1 MALLLLATLVAMPI
15 VNADE
20 LSAASLDKRRKA
32 LQDLLKEQWDDQLSR
47 SPEYASILGD
57 KRWNDKSSD
66 FSEAAALADIA
77 TSKKFLKRFAAIDT
91 TGFDEQE
98 KLDKELMLL
107 DLRNGLEDEK
117 FTSWLMPV
125 TQMSGYHLNAAQV
138 PALLSFTVV
147 KDYDDY
153 LTRLHRV
160 PQQFAQIEKNMRK
173 GITRKLMPPKF
184 LLGKV
189 ADQADQIAKM
199 EPEKS
204 PFAMPLAH
212 FPPSVS
218 EAEQARIRTAFLD
231 AIRTE
236 VIPAYA
242 KFAKFVRDDY
252 APHGRTEVGV
262 WSLPNGAAR
271 YASRIRHSTTT
282 NMTAQEIHDLG
293 LREVARIEG
302 EMLEVAKRL
311 GYNDLPT
318 LNKAID
324 ANPDLRAKSRE
335 QILDLYR
342 HYEDQMSAKLP
353 QLFGRLP
360 KAKLEVIPIES
371 FREQSAAGAD
381 YNTGA
386 PDGSRPGRI
395 NVNTYDPTSRKT
407 ISMESTAY
415 HEGVPGHHMQ
425 LSIQQ
430 ELPALPD
437 FRKQGGYTAYVE
449 GWALYSER
457 LGKEVGFYEN
467 PYNDYGRLQ
476 DEMLRA
482 IRLVVDT
489 GLHYKK
495 WTRQQV
501 VDFFH
506 AHSAQDEIDIQ
517 NETDRYIVWPG
528 QALGYKIGQ
537 LKITEL
543 REKAKRELGE
553 KFDIRGFHDEVLGAG
568 ALPMNV
574 LEERINNWIAK
585 KK

>member
-1 MALLLLATLVAMPI
+1 M
-15 VNADE
+15 
-20 LSAASLDKRRKA
+20 
-32 LQDLLKEQWDDQLSR
+32 
-47 SPEYASILGD
+47 LGD

-66 FSEAAALADIA
+66 LSEVAALANIA
-77 TSKKFLKRFAAIDT
+77 TAKKFLKRFEAIDT

-107 DLRNGLEDEK
+107 DLRNDIEDEK
-117 FTSWLMPV
+117 FTPWLMPV
-125 TQMSGYHLNAAQV
+125 TQMSGYHLHAAQF
-138 PALLSFTVV
+138 PALLSFTST

-153 LTRLHRV
+153 LTRLHNL
-160 PQQFAQIEKNMRK
+160 PKQFEETEASMRK
-173 GITRKLMPPKF
+173 GMREKLMPPQF

-189 ADQADQIAKM
+189 ADQAGQIAKM

-204 PFAMPLAH
+204 PFALPLAK
-212 FPPSVS
+212 FPASVLPDD
-218 EAEQARIRTAFLD
+218 QARIRKAFMD
-231 AIRTE
+231 AIRND

-242 KFAKFVRDDY
+242 KFEKFVREEY

-271 YASRIRHSTTT
+271 YASRVRRSTTT
-282 NMTAQEIHDLG
+282 MMTPQEIHDLG

-311 GYNDLPT
+311 GYNDLPA

-335 QILDLYR
+335 QILELYR
-342 HYEDQMSAKLP
+342 HYEDQMYAKLP

-360 KAKLEVIPIES
+360 KAKLEVVPMEA
-371 FREQSAAGAD
+371 FREASAAGAD

-501 VDFFH
+501 VDYFH

-537 LKITEL
+537 LKILEL
-543 REKAKRELGE
+543 REKAKKELGD
-553 KFDIRGFHDEVLGAG
+553 KFDIRQFHDEVLGAG

-574 LEERINNWIAK
+574 LEERIDRWIAGK
-585 KK
+585 KG